1 MTSTLNQAFSDHQ
14 VLLNVEATSVEI
26 AAAATERF
34 GSCVVVGVMARR
46 FDTPAA
52 GAAFASE
59 LHSRG
64 VLVSA
69 GLGDGS
75 ADHWQQALEIALES
89 GPAHL
94 NQVFPAAALSQ
105 RVLADAG
112 APTLVNALIEPAADP
127 GLVRIAT
134 GPRSRQH
141 AGGDVP
147 IDVALDL
154 LCETGVRSVKLYPV
168 RGIDRLDSIRA
179 VSAAA
184 AARDMV
190 FEPTGGI
197 APDNLAAV
205 LDTALTAGVQAVMPH
220 LYGSV
225 KDPATAE
232 LDQQR
237 LARAFRVID
246 EVLGRSVTR

>member
-1 MTSTLNQAFSDHQ
+1 MTNTLNQAFSDHQ
-14 VLLNVEATSVEI
+14 VLLNVEATPVEI
-26 AAAATERF
+26 AAAAAERF
-34 GSCVVVGVMARR
+34 GPRVVVGVMARR
-46 FDTPAA
+46 FRTPAA
-52 GAAFASE
+52 GAAFVSE

-75 ADHWQQALEIALES
+75 ADHWEQALEIALRS

-112 APTLVNALIEPAADP
+112 APTLVNALMEPTADP

-134 GPRSRQH
+134 GPRSRKH
-141 AGGDVP
+141 VGGDVA
-147 IDVALDL
+147 IEVALDML
-154 LCETGVRSVKLYPV
+154 YETGGRSVKLYPV
-168 RGIDRLDSIRA
+168 RGIERVDSIRT
-179 VSAAA
+179 VGAAA

-190 FEPTGGI
+190 FEPTGGL
-197 APDNLAAV
+197 APDNLAVV
-205 LDTALTAGVQAVMPH
+205 LDAALTAGVRAVMPH

-232 LDQQR
+232 LDLHR
-237 LARAFRVID
+237 LARAFQVVD
-246 EVLGRSVTR
+246 EVLGRPVTT